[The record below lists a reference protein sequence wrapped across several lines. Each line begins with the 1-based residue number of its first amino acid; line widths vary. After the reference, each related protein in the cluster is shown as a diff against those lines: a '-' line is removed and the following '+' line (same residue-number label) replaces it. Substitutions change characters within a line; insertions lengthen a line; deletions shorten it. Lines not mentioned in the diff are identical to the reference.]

1 MEGNASEFEIWY
13 KFIEQYEFQKVTKM
27 LKRWTPVRQC
37 PRCGSFNIHRHR
49 GGSQI
54 KRLAVRLF
62 LMRKY
67 SCMYCNSLYYGCVFS
82 KRLPEQERASREAKL
97 IMPMS
102 KS

>member
-1 MEGNASEFEIWY
+1 M
-13 KFIEQYEFQKVTKM
+13 EQYVSVKATNM
-27 LKRWTPVRQC
+27 LERFTPVRQC
-37 PRCGSFNIHRHR
+37 PRCGSFNVHRHR

-54 KRLAVRLF
+54 KRTATRLV

-67 SCMYCNSLYYGCVFS
+67 SCMYCNSLYYGFLFS

-97 IMPMS
+97 MMRTS